1 MIPEPSTLGGP
12 TTEESGPD
20 GAAAVALEESI
31 APAHSGAPSPV
42 PAPSAEPQGG
52 RRENLRYI
60 LVDHIL
66 PNPRQPR
73 VAWEAQAL
81 EGLTRSIIEKG
92 LLEPIILRPVGGDR
106 YEIVAGERRWRACKA
121 AGWKEIPS
129 IVRSME
135 EHESLEAALV
145 ENIQRSDLNPVEEA
159 RAYRSLASEFGLT
172 HEEIAKKVTRDRST
186 VTNLL
191 RLLVLPDSVLDHVSR
206 GTLTAGH
213 VRVLLTVPEEY
224 QVPIAERMVQEGWSV
239 RKAEAWAR
247 GLAKG
252 GGQGRRRAVRGEP
265 KPESF
270 FRLEEQLRRH
280 LGAEVRLR
288 RGRKGGR
295 LEITYYDDEDL
306 SRLLDLLG
314 IVVP

>member
-1 MIPEPSTLGGP
+1 MPGEV
-12 TTEESGPD
+12 GPD
-20 GAAAVALEESI
+20 SSAALALEDS
-31 APAHSGAPSPV
+31 PSPAPGAG
-42 PAPSAEPQGG
+42 PAPVGESAGEPQAG

-60 LVDHIL
+60 PIDYIL

-81 EGLTRSIIEKG
+81 EELTRSIIEKG
-92 LLEPIILRPVGGDR
+92 LLEPIILRPIGGDR
-106 YEIVAGERRWRACKA
+106 YEIVAGERRWRACKT
-121 AGWKEIPS
+121 AGWNEIPA

-159 RAYRSLASEFGLT
+159 RAYRSLAAEFGLT
-172 HEEIAKKVTRDRST
+172 HEEIAKKVARDRST

-213 VRVLLTVPEEY
+213 ARVLLTVPEEY

-247 GLAKG
+247 DLARG
-252 GGQGRRRAVRGEP
+252 AGQGRRRGIRGEP

-280 LGAEVRLR
+280 LGTEVRLR

-295 LEITYYDDEDL
+295 LEITYFDDEDL
-306 SRLLDLLG
+306 SRLLELLG